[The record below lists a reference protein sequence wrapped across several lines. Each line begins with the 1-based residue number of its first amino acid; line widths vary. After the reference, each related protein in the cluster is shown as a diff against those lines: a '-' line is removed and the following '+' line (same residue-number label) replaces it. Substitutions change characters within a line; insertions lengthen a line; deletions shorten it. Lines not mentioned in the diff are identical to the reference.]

1 MELLVIAKISAKE
14 AFAQEVKEA
23 LTALLEPTRK
33 ETGNLEYSLFQDT
46 TIRTEFLMYEKWSN
60 QEAFEKHNQM
70 PYLTN
75 FVEKSNDW
83 LSKEMTVEINEK

>member
-14 AFAQEVKEA
+14 EFVQEVKEA

-33 ETGNLEYSLFQDT
+33 ETGNLKYSLFQDT
-46 TIRTEFLMYEKWSN
+46 TRPTEFLMYEKWSN
-60 QEAFEKHNQM
+60 QEAFQKHNQM

-75 FVEKSNDW
+75 FVDKSKNW
-83 LSKEMTVEINEK
+83 LSKEMTVEIKEK